1 MYYAGLDAGSTYLK
15 AALIKDTKVIATG
28 VENSGISNNENA
40 TKLINTLCQQAGI
53 KIDDLGCIMSTGY
66 SRRSLDVA
74 KENVSEITAHAFGVQ
89 LTSPDGVKP
98 GLIIDIGGQ
107 DSKVICLNTEGQV
120 KNFVMNDKCAAGT
133 GKFIEVIAQILD
145 TTMDQV
151 GPLSKESLLPCDIN
165 STCVVFAQT
174 EVISLIAQKK
184 KREDI
189 LAGMHQS
196 MGKRIGKMARKFSYE
211 GDIVM
216 TGGGAKNSGLVE
228 AFEDELM
235 TDVFVA
241 NHPQFNGAIGAAVY
255 ARYMDEK
262 GV

>member
-15 AALIKDTKVIATG
+15 AALIKDDKIIATR
-28 VENSGISNNENA
+28 VANSGISNNENA
-40 TKLINTLCQQAGI
+40 TNIIKVLCEEEGI
-53 KIDDLGCIMSTGY
+53 KIEDLGSIMSTGY
-66 SRRSLDVA
+66 SRRTLDIA

-89 LTSPDGVKP
+89 LTRLEDVKP

-107 DSKVICLNTEGQV
+107 DSKVICLSEGGKV

-133 GKFIEVIAQILD
+133 GKFIEVIVQVLD
-145 TTMDQV
+145 ATIEEV
-151 GPLSKESLLPCDIN
+151 GELSKASLSPCDIN

-174 EVISLIAQKK
+174 EVISLIARKK

-196 MGKRIGKMARKFSYE
+196 MAKRIGKMARKFDYD
-211 GDIVM
+211 GDIIM
-216 TGGGAKNSGLVE
+216 TGGGAKNSGLVA

-241 NHPQFNGAIGAAVY
+241 KHPQFNGAIGAAVY
-255 ARYMDEK
+255 ARYMAEK
-262 GV
+262 GE